1 MAPYGQ
7 DSSVRACIQAFVN
20 HCYSKGMAEALR
32 VYVTEYVVQEE
43 ADPVLNTRCPLMGCP
58 DAKDSECLVR
68 VKRIHNFGLQL

>member
-1 MAPYGQ
+1 MLFAKTMAPYGQ

-43 ADPVLNTRCPLMGCP
+43 ADPVLNTRCPISGDIQININKC
-58 DAKDSECLVR
+58 
-68 VKRIHNFGLQL
+68 